1 MPGGGVEPP
10 SPRYECGA
18 SPAMLT
24 GHVRSRPGDLH
35 TASPAYKAGALL
47 SMLGG
52 RCWCLPEELHLAPP
66 LYQSGV
72 PLPELGG
79 RSGLPRLNRTTAKAL
94 RRGSAASPSVGR
106 CLAAIVGVEPTRIA
120 FVARAPNSLGPW
132 RCWWRSV
139 DSNHNQALMR
149 RPHLPM
155 CYSAGIGCGYRNC
168 TYDMRL
174 MRPLFCY

>member
-1 MPGGGVEPP
+1 MEE
-10 SPRYECGA
+10 SNLHLQRYECGA

-35 TASPAYKAGALL
+35 TASPAYEAGALL

-52 RCWCLPEELHLAPP
+52 RCWCLSDELHLAPP

-72 PLPELGG
+72 PKPELGE

-106 CLAAIVGVEPTRIA
+106 CLAAIVGSRTYAHRVRSTSPEFP
-120 FVARAPNSLGPW
+120 RAMAKS
-132 RCWWRSV
+132 WRSV
-139 DSNHNQALMR
+139 DSTHNQALMR

-168 TYDMRL
+168 TYDMGL
-174 MRPLFCY
+174 MKPLFCY

>member
-1 MPGGGVEPP
+1 VPGGGVEPP

-79 RSGLPRLNRTTAKAL
+79 RSPEVESNNRK
-94 RRGSAASPSVGR
+94 SPSEGQCRQSIGR
-106 CLAAIVGVEPTRIA
+106 EMFGRHSRSRTYAHRVRSTSPEFP
-120 FVARAPNSLGPW
+120 RAMAN
-132 RCWWRSV
+132 WWRSV